1 MNELFAV
8 ACEILDEEVP
18 TLDFPPMTV
27 EDAIEEARTILNV
40 KVSEV
45 V

>member
-18 TLDFPPMTV
+18 PLDFPPMPI